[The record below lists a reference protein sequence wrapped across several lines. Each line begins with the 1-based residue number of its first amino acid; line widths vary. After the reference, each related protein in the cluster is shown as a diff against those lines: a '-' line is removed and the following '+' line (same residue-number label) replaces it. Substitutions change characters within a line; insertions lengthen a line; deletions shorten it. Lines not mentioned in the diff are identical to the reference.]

1 MNVTNY
7 LRRRTRA
14 LALVGAAVL
23 VGTSSLALST
33 ASSATTVVT
42 NPAKAVVVNGRFT
55 TTVVLD
61 GGVITITPAPTTT
74 IPTRGFGAVKAEI
87 WASTELQGFKSQTV
101 GFGIV
106 TVTVGSKTA
115 LPIAQIPAWV
125 GFANGNATNVCLT
138 HGGKV
143 KSFHSNGEAAVVIG
157 DATGSPAAAYV
168 PPGCGLPDRSG
179 VTVPTEVTSVP
190 WTLVGAVSANGFT
203 HFRFTAPRC
212 AAVGGIADASPGGQT
227 TVKLIA
233 NVKDQPV
240 TNCAPTTFTLS
251 LRVRTKKTNNATFRL
266 VHGPMGAVRQV
277 A

>member
-1 MNVTNY
+1 MTNY
-7 LRRRTRA
+7 LKQRTRA
-14 LALVGAAVL
+14 LALVGASVL
-23 VGTSSLALST
+23 LGTGSLALST

-61 GGVITITPAPTTT
+61 GGVITITPAPKATV
-74 IPTRGFGAVKAEI
+74 PTRGYGAVTAEI

-106 TVTVGSKTA
+106 TVTIGSKTA

-125 GFANGNATNVCLT
+125 GFANGNATKVCLT
-138 HGGKV
+138 HGEKV

-157 DATGSPAAAYV
+157 DASGSPAAAYV
-168 PPGCGLPDRSG
+168 PPGCGLTQRSG

-190 WTLVGAVSANGFT
+190 WTLVGSVSATGFT

-212 AAVGGIADASPGGQT
+212 AAVGGIANASSGGLT

-233 NVKDQPV
+233 NIKDQTV
-240 TNCAPTTFTLS
+240 INCAPTKFTLS
-251 LRVRTKKTNNATFRL
+251 LKVRSRKTNGATFRL
-266 VHGPMGAVRQV
+266 VHGPTGAVRQV
-277 A
+277 S

>member
-1 MNVTNY
+1 MNNY
-7 LRRRTRA
+7 LKRRTRA
-14 LALVGAAVL
+14 LALVGASVL
-23 VGTSSLALST
+23 VGTGSLALST

-61 GGVITITPAPTTT
+61 GGVITITPAPKATVA
-74 IPTRGFGAVKAEI
+74 TRGFAAVKAQI
-87 WASTELQGFKSQTV
+87 WASAQLGGFKAQTV

-106 TVTVGSKTA
+106 TVTVTSKTTQS
-115 LPIAQIPAWV
+115 IAQIPAWV

-138 HGGKV
+138 HGTKV

-157 DATGSPAAAYV
+157 DAAGSPAAAYV
-168 PPGCGLPDRSG
+168 PPGCGLTQRSG
-179 VTVPTEVTSVP
+179 VTVPTEVTSEP
-190 WTLVGAVSANGFT
+190 WTLVGSVSATGLT

-212 AAVGGIADASPGGQT
+212 AAVGGIANTSAAGQT

-233 NVKDQPV
+233 DINLQTVA
-240 TNCAPTTFTLS
+240 NCAPTSFTLP
-251 LRVRTKKTNNATFRL
+251 LKVRSKATNSSTFRL
-266 VHGPMGAVRQV
+266 VHGPTGAVRQV